1 MAFFFFFFEK
11 SGLIADTE
19 TFCFFLTTIFCSL
32 NNPFSFTLGARMTF
46 ELRLLPAKLLYI
58 FATII
63 THAVENKKKDILFP
77 TLWLF
82 TYSSGRQENLRSSH
96 ILLLLALGISLTQPG
111 PRILHPQ
118 SAGLGS
124 CILSGGRGPWSVGAF
139 SWWSGTC
146 LSSAEPCRILLF
158 IAGWFW

>member
-1 MAFFFFFFEK
+1 MAFFFFFEK

-32 NNPFSFTLGARMTF
+32 NNLFSFTVGAWMTF

-63 THAVENKKKDILFP
+63 THAVENQKKDILFP

-82 TYSSGRQENLRSSH
+82 TYSSGRQENLCSSH
-96 ILLLLALGISLTQPG
+96 ILLLLALGVSLTQPG

-118 SAGLGS
+118 SAGLEQ
-124 CILSGGRGPWSVGAF
+124 LYPQWWARAVVGWCF
-139 SWWSGTC
+139 FLMIRNVPQFRWTT
-146 LSSAEPCRILLF
+146 
-158 IAGWFW
+158 